1 MNQPRTLRNATVG
14 LACVIALPML
24 AFAHAA
30 QGQSRDAA
38 AVPQAQPEHR
48 DHGAMAMPGMA
59 MPGMEGPTP
68 GASRTMGMGSM
79 QGGRAPGDARNSDD
93 YSDGYRN
100 STLPNYEMADKLS
113 VPKVLVEEL
122 EFVSGNEGQ
131 GANWSFLMTQ
141 GQDADKLWIRSQGL
155 KTSRERLDP
164 ESSAEVLW
172 WRSRSPFWGTLLGVR
187 QDIGKGATTWVAAG
201 VEGLAPYWFDVQ
213 LTGYAGDD
221 GRTAARFKASYDV
234 RLSNRLILSPQVES
248 NIYSKSSGEREL
260 GGGLSNVEL
269 SGRLRYE
276 ITRKVAPYV
285 GFVWERAF
293 SGTADYRRADG
304 GPVTERRAVAGIR
317 LGW

>member
-1 MNQPRTLRNATVG
+1 MSQPRTLMAATVG
-14 LACVIALPML
+14 LACVIALPMS
-24 AFAHAA
+24 AFAQPA
-30 QGQSRDAA
+30 QGQSPSPAA
-38 AVPQAQPEHR
+38 EPQAQAEHR

-68 GASRTMGMGSM
+68 SASQTMDMGSM
-79 QGGRAPGDARNSDD
+79 QGGRAPADARNSDD
-93 YSDGYRN
+93 YSDGYTN

-131 GANWSFLMTQ
+131 GANWSFLVTN

-187 QDIGKGATTWVAAG
+187 QDIGKGATTWLAAG

-221 GRTAARFKASYDV
+221 GRIAARFKASYDV
-234 RLSNRLILSPQVES
+234 RFSNRLILSPQVES
-248 NIYSKSSGEREL
+248 NIYSKPSRDREL
-260 GGGLSNVEL
+260 GSGLSNVEL

-276 ITRKVAPYV
+276 LTRKVAPYV

-293 SGTADYRRADG
+293 SGTADFRRADA
-304 GPVTERRAVAGIR
+304 GPVTERRVVAGVR
-317 LGW
+317 LWW